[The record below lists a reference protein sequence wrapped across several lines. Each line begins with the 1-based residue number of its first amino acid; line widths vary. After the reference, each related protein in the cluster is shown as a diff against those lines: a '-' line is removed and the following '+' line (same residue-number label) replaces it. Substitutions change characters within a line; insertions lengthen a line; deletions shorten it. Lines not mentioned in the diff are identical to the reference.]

1 MKKIEAIIRK
11 SQFDEVKDAL
21 HEAGIDFF
29 TCWDVTGIGN
39 EKAGSIFRA
48 TVYETRFIERR
59 MISFVCRDHLTDKAI
74 QAIIDSAKTGEM
86 GDGKIFVSNVE
97 DSIRIRTGEHVP
109 ESLYIKE

>member
-48 TVYETRFIERR
+48 TVYETRFI
-59 MISFVCRDHLTDKAI
+59 
-74 QAIIDSAKTGEM
+74 
-86 GDGKIFVSNVE
+86 
-97 DSIRIRTGEHVP
+97 
-109 ESLYIKE
+109 

>member
-59 MISFVCRDHLTDKAI
+59 MIAFVCRDHLAEKAI

-97 DSIRIRTGEHVP
+97 DSIRIRTGEHGP

>member
-97 DSIRIRTGEHVP
+97 DSIRIRTAEHGP